1 MEGSM
6 RAALAIAAAM
16 AAGAMTATMPG
27 TPAAA
32 ATAGPALP
40 GLTAA
45 ETTAYDLWSLRA
57 GLNVAAIQCQFS
69 NFLRTVP
76 TYNSLLVQH
85 AREFTAANA
94 AIDRYFVRTK
104 GARSAKLEHDRFNTR
119 LWQSF
124 SSIDAQL
131 PFCDA
136 AAEVGREVLATPVG
150 KLAERAGPLLE
161 RIRTAFGPPASS
173 SLGSMTGLSVPVMSF
188 AVADVPPC
196 RNPRRGRC

>member
-1 MEGSM
+1 MEGLM
-6 RAALAIAAAM
+6 RAALALAAAL
-16 AAGAMTATMPG
+16 AAGAVPG
-27 TPAAA
+27 TKAAA

-45 ETTAYDLWSLRA
+45 EMTAYDLWSLRA

-69 NFLRTVP
+69 GFLRTVP
-76 TYNSLLVQH
+76 TYNGLLGQH
-85 AREFTAANA
+85 SREFTAANA
-94 AIDRYFVRTK
+94 AMDRYFVRTK

-150 KLAERAGPLLE
+150 KLAERAGPLLG
-161 RIRTAFGPPASS
+161 RIRAAFGPPASS
-173 SLGSMTGLSVPVMSF
+173 SLGGMTGISVPVMGF